1 MSYASNP
8 AYIGRGLTVD
18 GELLSRDDAERAVA
32 GNLSAS
38 DITRIA
44 TSWRGSTGEWWGI
57 CGVFGDLADFQDYA
71 WTEDTLATYR
81 EDWDDYGVLGALCV
95 VLIAKRPDLNGE
107 QWDPEVHNPADSLM
121 GNSYLPQGQSVEVV
135 ECWYDAG
142 NGWRQAPGSGGMV
155 RTSAIPG
162 GGLPYPSS
170 EPKLASSNG
179 RVETGARVRGTV
191 RSQQSGP
198 RSVAGQDEA
207 RRRADHR
214 AHQAAVQGQS
224 LRSPARLA
232 EQGRHESVLQG
243 SQSGVG
249 GIRRTS
255 TSGDGGPA
263 LSGSQPIEQLS
274 GESSVGDV
282 LGEHVRQANARHRPP
297 SQPDSLS
304 ARTSVTAAESSAAE
318 GHNEGVPGVQSSV
331 RASTQSRLAKGAT
344 EGTQR
349 SEVPGD
355 RRLSAIPGGGIP
367 YEVSDFGYVWY
378 SLGNGEYYAD
388 SRDGS
393 ITLGIDINAPGG
405 QVFWQAEDDLG
416 VVEEGNFSG
425 MDRRDIKLVLQRADR
440 QLSQL
445 DSMPSVR
452 QKSRDGYQEDYAERF
467 DDSNWRE
474 PAFRY

>member
-1 MSYASNP
+1 MTERNILDEPNDIRFLGSGRAAHRTASYASNP

-107 QWDPEVHNPADSLM
+107 QWDPEVHNPADALM

-170 EPKLASSNG
+170 
-179 RVETGARVRGTV
+179 
-191 RSQQSGP
+191 
-198 RSVAGQDEA
+198 
-207 RRRADHR
+207 
-214 AHQAAVQGQS
+214 
-224 LRSPARLA
+224 
-232 EQGRHESVLQG
+232 
-243 SQSGVG
+243 
-249 GIRRTS
+249 
-255 TSGDGGPA
+255 
-263 LSGSQPIEQLS
+263 
-274 GESSVGDV
+274 
-282 LGEHVRQANARHRPP
+282 
-297 SQPDSLS
+297 
-304 ARTSVTAAESSAAE
+304 
-318 GHNEGVPGVQSSV
+318 
-331 RASTQSRLAKGAT
+331 
-344 EGTQR
+344 
-349 SEVPGD
+349 
-355 RRLSAIPGGGIP
+355 
-367 YEVSDFGYVWY
+367 DFGYQWY
-378 SLGNGEYYAD
+378 DLGNGEYYAD

-393 ITLGIDINAPGG
+393 ITLGIDVNAPGG